1 MNTGLCPK
9 CGSKNVYRR
18 SFTFWN
24 GSFADMMN
32 ITLWRKAHPDRFV
45 CVDCGFMET
54 YVSDPTARTT
64 IAQTWT
70 RVASS

>member
-1 MNTGLCPK
+1 MNKGLCPR
-9 CGSKNVYRR
+9 CSSKNVYRR
-18 SFTFWN
+18 SFTFWSA
-24 GSFADMMN
+24 SFADMML
-32 ITLWRKAHPDRFV
+32 IKFGRRAYPDRYV

-54 YVSDPTARTT
+54 YLNDRTARAT